1 MQSVSELTNL
11 QGKKV
16 ILRLDLNVP
25 LNNGEITDTTRIDK
39 VLPTIEFLLKQN
51 SKIVILSHVG
61 RPKGKVIRD
70 LSLKPIQ
77 EYIEKKLNENIKLI
91 EENIYEIKKD
101 MLDNFNEKILLIENI
116 RFYPD
121 EEKNDT
127 KFAKHLLS
135 LIHI

>member
-1 MQSVSELTNL
+1 MQSVSKLTNL

-25 LNNGEITDTTRIDK
+25 LNNGKITDTTRIDK
-39 VLPTIEFLLKQN
+39 VLPTIKFLLEQN

-61 RPKGKVIRD
+61 RPKGKVIKD

-77 EYIEKKLNENIKLI
+77 NDIEKLNEKIKLI
-91 EENIYEIKKD
+91 EKNIYEIKKD

-121 EEKNDT
+121 EKKMT
-127 KFAKHLLS
+127 
-135 LIHI
+135 LILQNI

>member
-1 MQSVSELTNL
+1 MQSVSKLTNL
-11 QGKKV
+11 QGKIV

-61 RPKGKVIRD
+61 RPKGKVIKD

-77 EYIEKKLNENIKLI
+77 KDIEKKLNEKIKLI
-91 EENIYEIKKD
+91 GKNIYEIKK
-101 MLDNFNEKILLIENI
+101 ICLII
-116 RFYPD
+116 SMKKFY
-121 EEKNDT
+121 
-127 KFAKHLLS
+127 
-135 LIHI
+135 